1 MTSSDATLL
10 ERVGAGE
17 AAALT
22 ELLARFGPSLMR
34 YATHYLGS
42 ADDADEVLQEV
53 FLRAHRAILRGVR
66 PERLSGWLFRITINR
81 CRSYRRRW
89 WRNVGGG
96 EADKHL
102 ARASH
107 PPEADDWIWRDEIAQ
122 ALSELSPPLR
132 EAFLLKHVEGWSYEE
147 MMETTGASLSALK
160 MRVARAC
167 DQLRSRLQELRDD

>member
-17 AAALT
+17 EAALA

-66 PERLSGWLFRITINR
+66 PERLSGWLFRITVNR

-89 WRNVGGG
+89 WRSVGGG
-96 EADKHL
+96 EADRHL

-122 ALSELSPPLR
+122 ALAELSPPLR

-147 MMETTGASLSALK
+147 MIETTGASLSALK

-167 DQLRSRLQELRDD
+167 DQLRGRLKELRDE